1 MKSFNII
8 RYLKK
13 WWPLI
18 ALMSFCAGVFF
29 MRYATSNQS
38 YTAQSIIKY
47 NYSKAE
53 DGKTPSGEDLDV
65 SEIFSSTVV
74 KEAIENLGL
83 TVNVDTIRSGGTVT
97 GIVPDDVTKTQEA
110 KIDKGEDVEEYH
122 STEYI
127 VKLSV
132 SSEYSTEYVRTML
145 DEILSCYF
153 ANFGEKYVDYSTI
166 PNNAAALDGQ
176 GYDYIEQAEILNDT
190 VAQITEN
197 LGNCQA
203 AHPEFV
209 SSTTGLSL
217 SDLLDEYNYVS
228 DVEIP
233 YLFSEIL
240 GGKLT
245 QNREVLLKKYQ
256 ERYNTYVMD
265 GDVDSEKVAAVL
277 EVIQSYGNKNKDG
290 SLYYQRGARSGT
302 EDDTGGFVLSDVY
315 EEDTNIDRTTVYDN
329 LISDYVTILNRQSN
343 NVINAAYCQYIIN
356 VFQGASDSSDVSD
369 ENQAFTDQAV
379 EQEIAAL
386 QGRLNTLYETLSL
399 TMKEYN
405 EYCGAV
411 NLGVLASTTVSEKI
425 NVKLYILL
433 GVAVFFILGICG
445 AILLGRI
452 QDFVEYLFFTEQSLD
467 MPNRTACDLFIRN
480 NSSRVLP
487 DDTVCVV
494 VELANLSQINTA
506 YGRERGNAML
516 DQFADFLKEAS
527 ATCGT
532 IYYNGGQQFIG
543 FFDQCRMEDAESFA
557 DYFHRLI
564 AAYNAESTEATY
576 QYVIGI
582 SESKA
587 NNAYSIRA
595 LLREALR
602 TKTRQEG

>member
-190 VAQITEN
+190 VAEITAN

-302 EDDTGGFVLSDVY
+302 DDDTGGFVLSDVY

-343 NVINAAYCQYIIN
+343 NVIDAAYCQYIIN
-356 VFQGASDSSDVSD
+356 MFQGASDSSDVSD

-494 VELANLSQINTA
+494 VELANLSQINTV

-516 DQFADFLKEAS
+516 TQFADFLKEAS

-532 IYYNGGQQFIG
+532 VYYNGGQQFIG

-576 QYVIGI
+576 EYVIGI

>member
-74 KEAIENLGL
+74 KEAIEDLGL

-132 SSEYSTEYVRTML
+132 SSDYSTEYVRTML

-190 VAQITEN
+190 VAEITAN

-265 GDVDSEKVAAVL
+265 GDVDNEKVAAVL

-302 EDDTGGFVLSDVY
+302 DDDAGGFVLSDVY

-329 LISDYVTILNRQSN
+329 LISDYVTILNRKSN
-343 NVINAAYCQYIIN
+343 NVIDAAYCQYIIN

-516 DQFADFLKEAS
+516 TQFADFLKEAS

-557 DYFHRLI
+557 DSSPRLI
-564 AAYNAESTEATY
+564 AAYNAESTEANY
-576 QYVIGI
+576 EYVIGI

-602 TKTRQEG
+602 SKTRQEG

>member
-190 VAQITEN
+190 VAEITAN

-302 EDDTGGFVLSDVY
+302 DDDTGGFVLSDVY

-343 NVINAAYCQYIIN
+343 NVIDAAYCQYIIN

-494 VELANLSQINTA
+494 VELANLSQINTT

-516 DQFADFLKEAS
+516 TQFADFLKEAS

-576 QYVIGI
+576 QYAIGI

>member
-74 KEAIENLGL
+74 KEAIEDLGL

-132 SSEYSTEYVRTML
+132 SSDYSTEYVRTML

-329 LISDYVTILNRQSN
+329 LISDYVTILNRKSN
-343 NVINAAYCQYIIN
+343 NVIDAAYCQYIIN

-494 VELANLSQINTA
+494 VELANLSQINTV

-516 DQFADFLKEAS
+516 TQFADFLKEAS

-576 QYVIGI
+576 QYAIGI

>member
-343 NVINAAYCQYIIN
+343 NVIDAAYCQYIIN

-516 DQFADFLKEAS
+516 GQFADFLKEAS

-576 QYVIGI
+576 EYAIGI

-587 NNAYSIRA
+587 SNAYSIRA

>member
-74 KEAIENLGL
+74 KEAIEDLGL

-302 EDDTGGFVLSDVY
+302 DDDTGGFVLSDVY

-329 LISDYVTILNRQSN
+329 LISDYVTILNRKSN
-343 NVINAAYCQYIIN
+343 NVIDAAYCQYIIN

-494 VELANLSQINTA
+494 VELANLSQINTT

-576 QYVIGI
+576 EYAIGI

-587 NNAYSIRA
+587 SNAYSIRA

-602 TKTRQEG
+602 TKTRQEE

>member
-190 VAQITEN
+190 VAEITAN

-265 GDVDSEKVAAVL
+265 GDVDNEKVAAVL

-302 EDDTGGFVLSDVY
+302 DDDTGGFVLSDVY

-329 LISDYVTILNRQSN
+329 LLSDYVTILNRQSN
-343 NVINAAYCQYIIN
+343 NVIDAAYCQYIIN

-494 VELANLSQINTA
+494 VELANLSQINTV

-516 DQFADFLKEAS
+516 TQFADFLKEAS

>member
-190 VAQITEN
+190 VAEITAN

-302 EDDTGGFVLSDVY
+302 DDDTGGFVLSDVY

-343 NVINAAYCQYIIN
+343 NVIDAAYCQYIIN

-494 VELANLSQINTA
+494 VELANLSQINTV

-516 DQFADFLKEAS
+516 GQFADFLKEAS

>member
-343 NVINAAYCQYIIN
+343 NVIDAAYCQYIIN

-576 QYVIGI
+576 EYAIGI

>member
-176 GYDYIEQAEILNDT
+176 GYDYIEQAEILNNT
-190 VAQITEN
+190 VAEITAN

-302 EDDTGGFVLSDVY
+302 EDDAGGFVLSDVY

-343 NVINAAYCQYIIN
+343 NVIDAAYCQYIIN

-494 VELANLSQINTA
+494 VELANLSQINTV

-516 DQFADFLKEAS
+516 GQFTDFLKEAS

-576 QYVIGI
+576 EYVIGI

-602 TKTRQEG
+602 SKTRQEG

>member
-110 KIDKGEDVEEYH
+110 KIDKGEDVEKYH

-132 SSEYSTEYVRTML
+132 SSDYSTEYVRTML

-176 GYDYIEQAEILNDT
+176 GYDYIEQAEILNNT
-190 VAQITEN
+190 VAQITAN

-343 NVINAAYCQYIIN
+343 NVIDAAYCQYIIG
-356 VFQGASDSSDVSD
+356 VFQDAADSTDVSS
-369 ENQAFTDQAV
+369 ENKAFSQQSV
-379 EQEIAAL
+379 EQEIDAL
-386 QGRLNTLYETLSL
+386 QSQLNSLYESLSI

-411 NLGVLASTTVSEKI
+411 NLGVLAGTTVSEKI

-433 GVAVFFILGICG
+433 GVAVFFILGVCG

-452 QDFVEYLFFTEQSLD
+452 QDFVEYMFFTEQSLD

-480 NSSRVLP
+480 NSGRVLP

-506 YGRERGNAML
+506 YGRECGNAML
-516 DQFADFLKEAS
+516 AQFAGFLKEAS

-532 IYYNGGQQFIG
+532 VYYNGGQQFIG
-543 FFDQCRMEDAESFA
+543 FFDQCRIEDAESFA

-564 AAYNAESTEATY
+564 TAYNAESTEATY
-576 QYVIGI
+576 EYAIGI
-582 SESKA
+582 AESKA
-587 NNAYSIRA
+587 SNAYSIRA

-602 TKTRQEG
+602 SRTRQE

>member
-190 VAQITEN
+190 VAEITAN

-302 EDDTGGFVLSDVY
+302 DDDTGGFVLSDVY

-343 NVINAAYCQYIIN
+343 NVIDAAYCQYIIN

-494 VELANLSQINTA
+494 VELANLSQINTI

-516 DQFADFLKEAS
+516 TQFADFLKEAS

>member
-74 KEAIENLGL
+74 KEAIEDLGL

-190 VAQITEN
+190 VAEITAN

-256 ERYNTYVMD
+256 ERYNSYVMD

-343 NVINAAYCQYIIN
+343 NVIDAAYCQYIIN

-494 VELANLSQINTA
+494 VELANLSQINTV

-516 DQFADFLKEAS
+516 GQFADFLKEAS
-527 ATCGT
+527 TTCGT

-576 QYVIGI
+576 EYVIGI

>member
-190 VAQITEN
+190 VAQITAN

-302 EDDTGGFVLSDVY
+302 DDDTGGFVLSDVY

-343 NVINAAYCQYIIN
+343 NVIDAAYCQYIIN

-494 VELANLSQINTA
+494 VELANLSQINTV

-516 DQFADFLKEAS
+516 TQFADFLKEAS

>member
-190 VAQITEN
+190 VAEITAN

-302 EDDTGGFVLSDVY
+302 DDDAGGFVLSDVY

-343 NVINAAYCQYIIN
+343 NVIDAAYCQYIIN

-369 ENQAFTDQAV
+369 ENLAFTDQAV

>member
-190 VAQITEN
+190 VAEITAN

-302 EDDTGGFVLSDVY
+302 DDDTGGFVLNDVY

-343 NVINAAYCQYIIN
+343 NVIDAAYCQYIIN

-494 VELANLSQINTA
+494 VELANLSQINTV

-516 DQFADFLKEAS
+516 TQFADFLKEAS

>member
-343 NVINAAYCQYIIN
+343 NVIDAAYCQYIIN

-543 FFDQCRMEDAESFA
+543 FFDQCQMEDAESFA

-576 QYVIGI
+576 EYAIGI

-587 NNAYSIRA
+587 SNAYSIRA

>member
-190 VAQITEN
+190 VAEITAN

-277 EVIQSYGNKNKDG
+277 EVIQSYGNKNKNG

-302 EDDTGGFVLSDVY
+302 EDDAGGFVLSDVY

-343 NVINAAYCQYIIN
+343 NVIDAAYCQYIIN

-494 VELANLSQINTA
+494 VELANLSQINTV

-516 DQFADFLKEAS
+516 GQFADFLKEAS
-527 ATCGT
+527 TTCGT

-576 QYVIGI
+576 EYVIGI

-602 TKTRQEG
+602 SKTRQEG

>member
-190 VAQITEN
+190 VAEITAN

-302 EDDTGGFVLSDVY
+302 DDDTGGFVLSDVY

-329 LISDYVTILNRQSN
+329 LISDYVTILNRKSN
-343 NVINAAYCQYIIN
+343 NVIDAAYCQYIIN

-433 GVAVFFILGICG
+433 G
-445 AILLGRI
+445 RI
-452 QDFVEYLFFTEQSLD
+452 QDFVEYMFFTEQSLD

-516 DQFADFLKEAS
+516 TQFAGFLKEAS

-532 IYYNGGQQFIG
+532 VYYNGGQQFIG

-564 AAYNAESTEATY
+564 TAYNAESTEATY
-576 QYVIGI
+576 EYAIGI
-582 SESKA
+582 AESKA
-587 NNAYSIRA
+587 SNAYSIRA

-602 TKTRQEG
+602 SRTRQEG

>member
-74 KEAIENLGL
+74 KEAIEDLGL

-132 SSEYSTEYVRTML
+132 SSDYSTEYVRTML

-343 NVINAAYCQYIIN
+343 NVIDAAYCQYIIN

-494 VELANLSQINTA
+494 VELANLSQINTV

-516 DQFADFLKEAS
+516 GQFADFLKEAS
-527 ATCGT
+527 TTCGT

-576 QYVIGI
+576 EYVIGI

-602 TKTRQEG
+602 SKTRQEG

>member
-343 NVINAAYCQYIIN
+343 NVIDAAYCQYIIN

-386 QGRLNTLYETLSL
+386 QDRLNTLYETLSL

-494 VELANLSQINTA
+494 VELANLSQINTT

-516 DQFADFLKEAS
+516 TQFADFLKEAS

-564 AAYNAESTEATY
+564 AAYNAESSEATY
-576 QYVIGI
+576 EYVIGI

>member
-1 MKSFNII
+1 MKSFNVI

-110 KIDKGEDVEEYH
+110 KIDKGEDVEKYH

-132 SSEYSTEYVRTML
+132 SSDYSTEYVRTML

-176 GYDYIEQAEILNDT
+176 GYDYIEQAEILNNT
-190 VAQITEN
+190 VAQITAN

-343 NVINAAYCQYIIN
+343 NVIDAAYCQYIIG
-356 VFQGASDSSDVSD
+356 VFQDAADSTDVSS
-369 ENQAFTDQAV
+369 ENQAFSQQSV
-379 EQEIAAL
+379 EQEIDAL
-386 QGRLNTLYETLSL
+386 QSQLNSLYESLSI

-411 NLGVLASTTVSEKI
+411 NLGVLAGTTVSEKI

-433 GVAVFFILGICG
+433 GVAVFFILGVCG

-452 QDFVEYLFFTEQSLD
+452 QDFVEYMFFTEQLLD

-480 NSSRVLP
+480 NSGRVLP

-506 YGRERGNAML
+506 YGRECGNAML
-516 DQFADFLKEAS
+516 AQFAGFLKEAS

-532 IYYNGGQQFIG
+532 VYYNGGQQFIG
-543 FFDQCRMEDAESFA
+543 FFDQCRIEDAESFA

-564 AAYNAESTEATY
+564 TAYNAESTEATY
-576 QYVIGI
+576 EYAIGI
-582 SESKA
+582 AESKA
-587 NNAYSIRA
+587 SNAYSIRA

-602 TKTRQEG
+602 SRTRQE

>member
-47 NYSKAE
+47 NYSNAE

-110 KIDKGEDVEEYH
+110 KIDKGEDVEKYH

-132 SSEYSTEYVRTML
+132 SSDYSTEYVRTML

-176 GYDYIEQAEILNDT
+176 GYDYIEQAEILNNT
-190 VAQITEN
+190 VAQITAN

-265 GDVDSEKVAAVL
+265 SDVDSEKVAAVL

-343 NVINAAYCQYIIN
+343 NVIDAAYCQYIIG
-356 VFQGASDSSDVSD
+356 VFQDAADSTDVSS
-369 ENQAFTDQAV
+369 ENQAFSQQSV
-379 EQEIAAL
+379 EQEIDAL
-386 QGRLNTLYETLSL
+386 QSQLNSLYESLSI

-433 GVAVFFILGICG
+433 GVAVFFILGVCG

-452 QDFVEYLFFTEQSLD
+452 QDFVEYMFFTEQLLD

-480 NSSRVLP
+480 NSGRVLP

-494 VELANLSQINTA
+494 VELANLSQINIV

-516 DQFADFLKEAS
+516 AQFAGFLKEAS

-532 IYYNGGQQFIG
+532 VYYNGGQQFIG

-576 QYVIGI
+576 EYAIGI
-582 SESKA
+582 AESKA
-587 NNAYSIRA
+587 SNAYSIRA

-602 TKTRQEG
+602 SRTRQE

>member
-190 VAQITEN
+190 VAEITAN

-302 EDDTGGFVLSDVY
+302 DDDTGGFVLSDVY

-343 NVINAAYCQYIIN
+343 NVIDAAYCQYIIN

-379 EQEIAAL
+379 KQEIAAL

-494 VELANLSQINTA
+494 VELANLSQINTV

-516 DQFADFLKEAS
+516 TQFADFLKEAS

>member
-190 VAQITEN
+190 VAEITAN

-265 GDVDSEKVAAVL
+265 GDVDNEKVAAVL

-302 EDDTGGFVLSDVY
+302 DDDTGGFVLSDVY

-343 NVINAAYCQYIIN
+343 NVIDAAYCQYIIN

-494 VELANLSQINTA
+494 VELANLSQINTV

-516 DQFADFLKEAS
+516 TQFADFLKEAS

>member
-132 SSEYSTEYVRTML
+132 SSDYSTEYVRTML

-176 GYDYIEQAEILNDT
+176 GYDYIEQAEILNDA
-190 VAQITEN
+190 VAEITAN

-302 EDDTGGFVLSDVY
+302 DDDTGGFVLSDVY

-343 NVINAAYCQYIIN
+343 NVIDAAYCQYIIN

-494 VELANLSQINTA
+494 VELANLSQINTV

-516 DQFADFLKEAS
+516 TQFADFLKEAS

>member
-190 VAQITEN
+190 VAEITAN

-343 NVINAAYCQYIIN
+343 NVIDAAYCQYIIN

-494 VELANLSQINTA
+494 VELANLSQINTV

-516 DQFADFLKEAS
+516 GQFADFLKEAS

-576 QYVIGI
+576 EYVIGI

>member
-343 NVINAAYCQYIIN
+343 NVIDAAYCQYIIN

-494 VELANLSQINTA
+494 VELANLSQINTV

-576 QYVIGI
+576 QYAIGI

>member
-190 VAQITEN
+190 VAEITAN

-302 EDDTGGFVLSDVY
+302 DDDTGGFVLSDVY

-343 NVINAAYCQYIIN
+343 NVIDAAYCQYIIN

-494 VELANLSQINTA
+494 VELANLSQINTV
-506 YGRERGNAML
+506 YGRECGNAML
-516 DQFADFLKEAS
+516 TQFADFLKEAS

>member
-110 KIDKGEDVEEYH
+110 KIDKGEDVEKYH

-132 SSEYSTEYVRTML
+132 SSDYSTEYVRTML

-176 GYDYIEQAEILNDT
+176 GYDYIEQAEILNNT
-190 VAQITEN
+190 VAQITAN

-343 NVINAAYCQYIIN
+343 NVIDAAYCQYIIG
-356 VFQGASDSSDVSD
+356 VFQDAADSTDVSS
-369 ENQAFTDQAV
+369 ENQAFSQQSV
-379 EQEIAAL
+379 EQEIDAL
-386 QGRLNTLYETLSL
+386 QSQLNSLYESLSI

-433 GVAVFFILGICG
+433 GVAVFFILGVCG

-452 QDFVEYLFFTEQSLD
+452 QDFVEYMFFTEQSLD

-480 NSSRVLP
+480 NSGRVLP

-494 VELANLSQINTA
+494 VELANLSQINIA

-516 DQFADFLKEAS
+516 AQFAGFLKEAS

-532 IYYNGGQQFIG
+532 VYYNGGQQFIG

-564 AAYNAESTEATY
+564 TAYNAESTEATY
-576 QYVIGI
+576 EYAIGI
-582 SESKA
+582 AESKA
-587 NNAYSIRA
+587 SNAYSIRA

-602 TKTRQEG
+602 SRTRQE

>member
-302 EDDTGGFVLSDVY
+302 DDDTGGFVLSDVY

-343 NVINAAYCQYIIN
+343 NVIDAAYCQYIIN

>member
-190 VAQITEN
+190 VAEITAN

-302 EDDTGGFVLSDVY
+302 DDDTGGFVLSDVY

-329 LISDYVTILNRQSN
+329 LISDYVTILNRKSN
-343 NVINAAYCQYIIN
+343 NVIDAAYCQYIIN

-369 ENQAFTDQAV
+369 ENLAFTDQAV

-494 VELANLSQINTA
+494 VELANLSQINTV

-516 DQFADFLKEAS
+516 GQFADFLKEAS
-527 ATCGT
+527 TTCGT

-576 QYVIGI
+576 EYVIGI

-602 TKTRQEG
+602 SKTRQEG

>member
-29 MRYATSNQS
+29 MRYATTNQA

-47 NYSKAE
+47 NYSQAE
-53 DGKTPSGEDLDV
+53 DGKTPSGGELDV
-65 SEIFSSTVV
+65 SEIFSSSVV
-74 KEAIENLGL
+74 KQAIENLDL

-97 GIVPDDVTKTQEA
+97 PIVPDDVAKTQAA
-110 KIDKGEDVEEYH
+110 KIEKGEDVEEYQ
-122 STEYI
+122 STEYL
-127 VKLSV
+127 VTLSL
-132 SSEYSTEYVRTML
+132 SSNYDTEYARTML

-153 ANFGEKYVDYSTI
+153 ASFGEKYVDYYTI
-166 PNNAAALDGQ
+166 PNNASALDGH
-176 GYDYIEQAEILNDT
+176 GYDYLEQAEILKNT
-190 VAQITEN
+190 VSEISSN
-197 LGNCQA
+197 LINCQKS
-203 AHPEFV
+203 HPEFI
-209 SSTTGLSL
+209 SSHTGMSL
-217 SDLLDEYNYVS
+217 SDLLDEYNYVG

-256 ERYNTYVMD
+256 ERYNTYIME
-265 GDVDSEKVAAVL
+265 GDVDTEKVAAVL

-290 SLYYQRGARSGT
+290 ALYYQKGARTGT
-302 EDDTGGFVLSDVY
+302 EDDAGGFVLSDVY
-315 EEDTNIDRTTVYDN
+315 EYDTKVDRTTVYDT
-329 LISDYVTILNRQSN
+329 LISDYVTILNRKSN
-343 NVINAAYCQYIIN
+343 NVIDAAYCQYIID
-356 VFQGASDSSDVSD
+356 VFQDAADSTDVSS
-369 ENQAFTDQAV
+369 ENKAFSQQSV
-379 EQEIAAL
+379 EQEIDAL
-386 QGRLNTLYETLSL
+386 QSQLNSLYESLSI

-405 EYCGAV
+405 KYCGAV

-433 GVAVFFILGICG
+433 GVAVFFILGVCV

-452 QDFVEYLFFTEQSLD
+452 QDFVEYMFFTEQSLD

-480 NSSRVLP
+480 NSGRVLP

-494 VELANLSQINTA
+494 VELANLSQINTV

-516 DQFADFLKEAS
+516 TQFAGFLKEAS

-532 IYYNGGQQFIG
+532 VYYNGGQQFIG

-576 QYVIGI
+576 EYAIGI
-582 SESKA
+582 AESKA
-587 NNAYSIRA
+587 SNAYSVRA

-602 TKTRQEG
+602 SRTRQE

>member
-302 EDDTGGFVLSDVY
+302 DDDTGGFVLSDVY

-343 NVINAAYCQYIIN
+343 NVIDAAYCQYIIN

-494 VELANLSQINTA
+494 VELANLSQINTV

-516 DQFADFLKEAS
+516 TQFADFLKEAS

-576 QYVIGI
+576 EYVLGI
-582 SESKA
+582 SESKT

-602 TKTRQEG
+602 SKTRQEG

>member
-176 GYDYIEQAEILNDT
+176 GYDYIEQAEILNNT
-190 VAQITEN
+190 VAQITAN

-290 SLYYQRGARSGT
+290 SLYYQRGARSGSG
-302 EDDTGGFVLSDVY
+302 DDAGGFVLSDVY
-315 EEDTNIDRTTVYDN
+315 EEDTSIDRTTVYDN

-343 NVINAAYCQYIIN
+343 NVIDAAYCQYIIN

-399 TMKEYN
+399 AMKEYN

-480 NSSRVLP
+480 NSNRVLP

-516 DQFADFLKEAS
+516 GQFADFLKEAS

-576 QYVIGI
+576 EYSIGI

-587 NNAYSIRA
+587 SNAYSIRA

-602 TKTRQEG
+602 SKTRQEG